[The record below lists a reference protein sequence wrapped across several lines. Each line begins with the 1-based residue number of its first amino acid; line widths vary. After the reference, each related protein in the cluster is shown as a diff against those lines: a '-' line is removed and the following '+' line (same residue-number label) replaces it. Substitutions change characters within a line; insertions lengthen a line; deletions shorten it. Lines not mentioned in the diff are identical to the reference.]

1 MLFTSLQFLIFLPAA
16 AAVLFALPARWRN
29 LYLLLLSYGFYA
41 AWKPAYVLLLVL
53 ATAISYGSAIA
64 IERASSPAARKA
76 WVTAS
81 AIGNLGAL
89 FVFKYFNL
97 FGQSGEALLRALG
110 VQVQVPELSLL
121 LPVGIS
127 FYTFQS
133 LGYTIDVYRGV
144 RPAERDVV
152 RYALFVSFFPQILS
166 GPINRS
172 THLLPQ
178 FLRPSYFDSERIVA
192 GMQLMAWGFFKKM
205 VIADRLGVYVD
216 QVYDDPTGVGGL
228 PIFVA
233 TVLYA
238 FQVYCDFSGYTD
250 IAIGTAQ
257 ILGYEMMVNFRQPY
271 LAASTQ
277 EFWRR
282 WHISLSTWF
291 RDYVYIS
298 LGGNRV
304 SAWRRYLNL
313 FVVFVL
319 SGLWHGASWT
329 FVIWGALHGLYLVV
343 GVATRDAREA
353 WAQRNGLAAM
363 PRLRYALQ
371 LLITF
376 ALVDFAWIFFRAATF
391 EDALYVIT
399 HMFRGWDL
407 SAGISLGLGTYE
419 MTLVLVAI
427 AILLIVDWLQSRTPL
442 RPVIAELPTWAR
454 WSLYYGV
461 VMCVLLLGKTGGGKF
476 IYFQF

>member
-1 MLFTSLQFLIFLPAA
+1 VLFTSLQFLLFLPAA
-16 AAVLFALPARWRN
+16 AAVLFALPAAYRN
-29 LYLLLLSYGFYA
+29 PYLLLVSYGFYA
-41 AWKPAYVLLLVL
+41 AWNPAYVLLLALV
-53 ATAISYGSAIA
+53 TAISYGSGIA
-64 IERASSPAARKA
+64 IERAASPAARKA
-76 WVTAS
+76 WVSVS
-81 AIGNLGAL
+81 ALAILGAL

-97 FGQSGEALLRALG
+97 FAQSGQALLAAVG
-110 VQVQVPELSLL
+110 IHAEVPELRLL

-133 LGYTIDVYRGV
+133 LGYTVDVYRGA
-144 RPAERDVV
+144 RPAERDLL

-172 THLLPQ
+172 TQLLPQ
-178 FLRPSYFDSERIVA
+178 FVRAPYFDSERIVA
-192 GMQLMAWGFFKKM
+192 GMQLMAWGFFKKL

-228 PIFVA
+228 PIFIA

-257 ILGYEMMVNFRQPY
+257 VLGYEMMLNFRQPY

-304 SAWRRYLNL
+304 SPVRRYVNL
-313 FVVFVL
+313 FIVFVL

-329 FVIWGALHGLYLVV
+329 FVIWGALHGLYLVI
-343 GVATRDAREA
+343 GTATRQVRER
-353 WAQRNGLAAM
+353 WAQRNGLTRM
-363 PRLRYALQ
+363 PRLHYLLQ
-371 LLITF
+371 LLVTF
-376 ALVDFAWIFFRAATF
+376 VLVDFAWIFFRAATF
-391 EDALYVIT
+391 DDAIYIIT

-407 SAGISLGLGTYE
+407 SAGVTLGLGTYE
-419 MTLVLVAI
+419 MTLVLMAL
-427 AILLIVDWLQSRTPL
+427 AILLVVDWLQSRMPL
-442 RPVIAELPTWAR
+442 RANIAELPVWAR